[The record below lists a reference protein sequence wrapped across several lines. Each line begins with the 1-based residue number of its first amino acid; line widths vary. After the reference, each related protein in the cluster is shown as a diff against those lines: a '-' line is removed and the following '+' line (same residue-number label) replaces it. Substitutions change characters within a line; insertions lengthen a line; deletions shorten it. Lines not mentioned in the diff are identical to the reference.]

1 MNTNYSEN
9 IKKLEEY
16 KKWLLEDEKS
26 ENTIEKYARD
36 IRMFLDYLKEE
47 YEDGEAVTKQH
58 LIKFKEKLE
67 GSYAI
72 SSANSMLVAVNVF
85 LKYLGLE
92 CLRVKLF
99 KVQKQVFSEESRE
112 LSKTDYMKLM
122 EAAKL
127 LHKNRLCLV
136 METICSTGIRISEL
150 EYITVGAA
158 KIGRA
163 EISCKGKK
171 RIIFIPKKLCKKLI
185 VYTRDNEIDT
195 GIIFRTKTGRPL
207 DRSNIWREMKK
218 LCTDA
223 CVEATKVFPHN
234 FRHLFART
242 YYKIKKNI
250 VHLADILGHSNIN
263 TTRIYTVSSG
273 TEHMREI
280 EELGLIV

>member
-9 IKKLEEY
+9 TKRLEAY
-16 KKWLLEDEKS
+16 KEWLLEDEKS
-26 ENTIEKYARD
+26 KNTIEKYARD
-36 IRMFLDYLKEE
+36 ILLFLDYLKEE
-47 YEDGEAVTKQH
+47 YEEGETVTKQH
-58 LIKFKEKLE
+58 MIKFKEKLE

-92 CLRVKLF
+92 YLSVKLF

-112 LSKTDYMKLM
+112 LSKADYRKLM
-122 EAAKL
+122 DTAKG

-150 EYITVGAA
+150 EYITVEAV
-158 KIGRA
+158 KTGRA

-171 RIIFIPKKLCKKLI
+171 RIIFIPQKLCKKI
-185 VYTRDNEIDT
+185 IAYIKDHKIST

-207 DRSNIWREMKK
+207 NRSNIWREMKS
-218 LCTDA
+218 LCA
-223 CVEATKVFPHN
+223 EAGVETTKVFPHN
-234 FRHLFART
+234 LRHLFART

-263 TTRIYTVSSG
+263 TTRIYTISSG
-273 TEHMREI
+273 IEHMREM
-280 EELGLIV
+280 EELGLIL

>member
-16 KKWLLEDEKS
+16 KEWLLEDEKS
-26 ENTIEKYARD
+26 KNTIEKYTRD
-36 IRMFLDYLKEE
+36 ILLFLDYLKEE

-92 CLRVKLF
+92 PLRVKLF

-112 LSKTDYMKLM
+112 LSKMDYMKLIDT
-122 EAAKL
+122 AKI

-150 EYITVGAA
+150 EYITVEAV

-171 RIIFIPKKLCKKLI
+171 RIIFIPKKLCKKI
-185 VYTRDNEIDT
+185 VSYIKDNKIGT
-195 GIIFRTKTGRPL
+195 GIIFRTKTGRSL
-207 DRSNIWREMKK
+207 DRSNIWREMKN
-218 LCTDA
+218 LCA
-223 CVEATKVFPHN
+223 EAGLEATKVFPHN
-234 FRHLFART
+234 LRHLFART

-263 TTRIYTVSSG
+263 TTRIYTISSG

-280 EELGLIV
+280 EELGLVL